1 MAFSKADFVKGYV
14 SEVREYI
21 GNINSQIVSL
31 KKNPKDKSIIE
42 EILRLFH
49 TIKGSSRM
57 LDFSNV
63 EKLTHSIEDVFKGL
77 YDEKYEFTTNINKLV
92 FKITEFL
99 ESCLNVIEKTLADDV
114 DPSPYIETCRRASQ
128 GYFFDPDVLGKSGE
142 SETKFDGAKKT
153 LFGEQEGGDD
163 SFEKITSVKVDIKK
177 INEIIQSYDNLIVR
191 QFRLKHQIELFE
203 KRLAEEKKSGQKKEL
218 PRVLKE
224 ELVGVEET
232 VFETQRQ
239 IFQLRMLPLDIVLS
253 PLKIEIE
260 KESIRLGKEIDVDIP
275 ETAFMVDKVILEQ
288 LRIILIHL
296 VRNCIDH
303 GIEPAEKRMTL
314 GKNPKGTISVHA
326 TQFFNRIII
335 SVKDDGQGIDY
346 ERVRTKAIQLF
357 QNRRVELET
366 LSERDLR
373 QFIFMA
379 GFSTNSSSNEVSGR
393 GMGLDIV
400 RTCMEKIKGKIQ
412 LNSKKDEGTTF
423 ELTIP
428 LSLATQRGL
437 LVITGNEKVMIPS
450 HYIQEVVTSS
460 EENIISMQ
468 NKLYINIRNSLLPLY
483 QLSSILET
491 ERVEKNFSVV
501 VLEYLEN
508 RIAIVVDAIQ
518 QNENVIVNQ
527 LPGILQK
534 MNSLQGVVYD
544 ENYSIVPILTVPWII
559 QRMKDLV
566 VYDVK
571 KFQLKNKKVAR
582 RILVVDDSLTTRQ
595 IEQAIFE
602 ADGYLVETAADGV
615 EALEKLEKN
624 KIDVVVTDIN
634 MPRMDG
640 RTLLSNMRHSEQYA
654 KIPVVVLSGAYDE
667 FEKSKFMEAGAQ
679 SFIIKS
685 DFERGNLLDIVKE
698 ICR

>member
-303 GIEPAEKRMTL
+303 GIEPAEKRMAL

>member
-303 GIEPAEKRMTL
+303 GIEPAEKRIAL

>member
-63 EKLTHSIEDVFKGL
+63 EKLTHSIEDVLKGL

>member
-1 MAFSKADFVKGYV
+1 
-14 SEVREYI
+14 
-21 GNINSQIVSL
+21 
-31 KKNPKDKSIIE
+31 
-42 EILRLFH
+42 
-49 TIKGSSRM
+49 
-57 LDFSNV
+57 
-63 EKLTHSIEDVFKGL
+63 
-77 YDEKYEFTTNINKLV
+77 
-92 FKITEFL
+92 
-99 ESCLNVIEKTLADDV
+99 
-114 DPSPYIETCRRASQ
+114 
-128 GYFFDPDVLGKSGE
+128 
-142 SETKFDGAKKT
+142 
-153 LFGEQEGGDD
+153 
-163 SFEKITSVKVDIKK
+163 
-177 INEIIQSYDNLIVR
+177 
-191 QFRLKHQIELFE
+191 
-203 KRLAEEKKSGQKKEL
+203 
-218 PRVLKE
+218 
-224 ELVGVEET
+224 
-232 VFETQRQ
+232 
-239 IFQLRMLPLDIVLS
+239 
-253 PLKIEIE
+253 
-260 KESIRLGKEIDVDIP
+260 
-275 ETAFMVDKVILEQ
+275 
-288 LRIILIHL
+288 
-296 VRNCIDH
+296 
-303 GIEPAEKRMTL
+303 
-314 GKNPKGTISVHA
+314 
-326 TQFFNRIII
+326 
-335 SVKDDGQGIDY
+335 
-346 ERVRTKAIQLF
+346 
-357 QNRRVELET
+357 
-366 LSERDLR
+366 
-373 QFIFMA
+373 
-379 GFSTNSSSNEVSGR
+379 
-393 GMGLDIV
+393 MGLDIV

-667 FEKSKFMEAGAQ
+667 FEKKQIHGSGRTVVHHQIGF
-679 SFIIKS
+679 
-685 DFERGNLLDIVKE
+685 
-698 ICR
+698 